1 MKENKE
7 TVFYWAFVVKNPKL
21 TGVSRSFDFSTFKWC
36 SDAKH
41 EGNTFYLVGTEKE
54 SVDFYSK
61 LIENGYSVQDDFNL
75 GRYDKERK
83 DR

>member
-21 TGVSRSFDFSTFKWC
+21 TGVTRSFNFSAFKWC

-54 SVDFYSK
+54 SVDFYSQ